1 MASLSAWIRSANSVE
16 WVAPLRVT
24 PETGIRK
31 RPFDSRMKLM
41 PARGDSPAVIEY
53 SRVQARVGDHVQRGC
68 VIARN
73 CWAQL
78 DASIY
83 LAERVLDH
91 LVNEHLA
98 LARRQEQGVC
108 GQIIEVDALLAG
120 QGVPARHYDQQIFDA
135 EIQGFE
141 SGAVDA
147 AANQRDVGV
156 TGGHG
161 VHAVGKT
168 LDDELDVQVR
178 MKFAHVCDASSV

>member
-31 RPFDSRMKLM
+31 RPCDSRMKLM

-53 SRVQARVGDHVQRGC
+53 RRVQGARVGDHVQRGC

-73 CWAQL
+73 CRAQL

-120 QGVPARHYDQQIFDA
+120 QGVPARHDDQQIFDA
-135 EIQGFE
+135 EVQGFE

-147 AANQRDVGV
+147 AANQRDVGRHRRPRRPC
-156 TGGHG
+156 GG
-161 VHAVGKT
+161 
-168 LDDELDVQVR
+168 QN
-178 MKFAHVCDASSV
+178 S